1 MINYAKLPEWLEMEV
16 WADALL
22 RSGMMGTYSFDF
34 DVNNYTI
41 RNPHILQDHYGKDV
55 NGGSRYPRFLLH
67 LRGID
72 GTVGITTMQDR
83 LVDAVRT
90 AFKKIDPRNNW
101 SLYRYDPEAVE
112 WHRDNGH
119 VSLYEVRKPMT
130 PTGDALSTT
139 SCPTSGMSV
148 LPHGTPRQTR
158 HWKCCSVEWV
168 RPDLNWGLTAPSR
181 QV

>member
-1 MINYAKLPEWLEMEV
+1 MINYAKLPEWLEMQV

-34 DVNNYTI
+34 DVNKYTI
-41 RNPHILQDHYGKDV
+41 RNPRILQDHYGKDV
-55 NGGSRYPRFLLH
+55 DMGFSLPTDFYFTFRESMELSASQA
-67 LRGID
+67 
-72 GTVGITTMQDR
+72 MQAR
-83 LVDAVRT
+83 LVAVRT

-101 SLYRYDPEAVE
+101 HLYRYDPEAVE

-119 VSLYEVRKPMT
+119 VSFYEVRETNDP
-130 PTGDALSTT
+130 DRRRVITT

-148 LPHGTPRQTR
+148 LPHGTPRQRR